1 MDVLALLVI
10 LIAIVMIT
18 WITISYMEI
27 ETMKITVN
35 GYRKKNEV
43 IQPVTRLD
51 TILDQIIQP
60 ELWNVPKLEQG
71 KIYYLSHPCTTG
83 GRSVKENKKREE
95 ALYKRIVYENP
106 GIRIIRPLKIIPEK
120 MQHEEAMERCY
131 KMLDASD
138 VIIIPDMIG
147 NDWQSSSGCRQEYMR
162 ATVRGMTIVFV
173 GER

>member
-10 LIAIVMIT
+10 LMAIVMIT
-18 WITISYMEI
+18 WITITYMEI

-35 GYRKKNEV
+35 GYKKKNEV

-60 ELWNVPKLEQG
+60 ELWYIPKLERD

-83 GRSVKENKKREE
+83 GRSIKENKKREE

-106 GIRIIRPLKIIPEK
+106 GIKVIRPLKIIPEG
-120 MQHEEAMERCY
+120 MQHEEAMDRCY
-131 KMLDASD
+131 KLLDTSD
-138 VIIIPDMIG
+138 VIILPDMAE
-147 NDWQSSSGCRQEYMR
+147 NNWQSSSGCRQEFMR
-162 ATVRGMTIVFV
+162 ASVRGMAKVFID
-173 GER
+173 ER

>member
-10 LIAIVMIT
+10 LMAIVMIT

-35 GYRKKNEV
+35 GYKKKNEI
-43 IQPVTRLD
+43 IQPVTRID

-60 ELWNVPKLEQG
+60 ELWYIPKLERD

-83 GRSVKENKKREE
+83 QRSIKENKKREE
-95 ALYKRIVYENP
+95 TLYKRIVYENP
-106 GIRIIRPLKIIPEK
+106 GIKVIRPLKIIPEG
-120 MQHEEAMERCY
+120 MQHEEAMDRCY
-131 KMLDASD
+131 KLLDASD
-138 VIIIPDMIG
+138 VIILPDTTE
-147 NDWQSSSGCRQEYMR
+147 NDWQSSLGCRQEFMR
-162 ATVRGMTIVFV
+162 ASVRGMEKVFI